1 MSQLFNIILYQPL
14 YNLLI
19 LLAAI
24 LPGQSIGLAIIVL
37 TLIIRVILLPNSL
50 KAARLQVKNME
61 LQPEIN
67 RIRNEIKDKQE
78 QSRAL
83 MDLYKR
89 EGASPL
95 GSCLPLLIQMPILI
109 AMFRVFKTGLD
120 NNGGIALYSFIPKIE
135 DLNTIFLGVNLNA
148 IDPWILPISAAVLQ
162 LWLSFMMMP
171 KKKDQ
176 PKKATNDP
184 MEMMS
189 KQMLYFPAVITI
201 FFGKTMP
208 AGLVVYWIATTLF
221 SIGQQWYINREIKN
235 KDTNKFKKLSKAE
248 KDPTSPTLEPKNESP
263 KKDLMAKIVDN
274 RLQKKAKKAGVN
286 VVVRTKK

>member
-148 IDPWILPISAAVLQ
+148 IDPWITCILI
-162 LWLSFMMMP
+162 
-171 KKKDQ
+171 
-176 PKKATNDP
+176 
-184 MEMMS
+184 
-189 KQMLYFPAVITI
+189 
-201 FFGKTMP
+201 
-208 AGLVVYWIATTLF
+208 
-221 SIGQQWYINREIKN
+221 
-235 KDTNKFKKLSKAE
+235 
-248 KDPTSPTLEPKNESP
+248 
-263 KKDLMAKIVDN
+263 
-274 RLQKKAKKAGVN
+274 
-286 VVVRTKK
+286 